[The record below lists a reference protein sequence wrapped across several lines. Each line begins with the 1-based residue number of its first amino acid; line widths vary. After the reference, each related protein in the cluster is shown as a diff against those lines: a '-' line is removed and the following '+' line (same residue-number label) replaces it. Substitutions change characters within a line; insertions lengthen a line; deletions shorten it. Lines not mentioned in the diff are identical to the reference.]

1 MSRSPEGTRTIFSR
15 GVISQP
21 KRIYEVNREVLTN
34 YDDMLT
40 IRFQRTGSRNKAT
53 FRIVLAEAARS
64 ASKQAIEVLGHYN
77 PRSKDF
83 GIKAQERLTY
93 WLGKHVKV
101 SPSVYNLLVEKKLV
115 TGKKVKA
122 WQPKKKEGSEAP
134 ATAEA
139 APTPAPEAPVAETP
153 AA

>member
-1 MSRSPEGTRTIFSR
+1 
-15 GVISQP
+15 
-21 KRIYEVNREVLTN
+21 
-34 YDDMLT
+34 MLT

-64 ASKQAIEVLGHYN
+64 ARKQAIEVLGHYN
-77 PRSKDF
+77 PRNKDF
-83 GIKAQERLTY
+83 GIKLPERLNY
-93 WLGKHVKV
+93 WLAQHVKV
-101 SPSVYNLLVEKKLV
+101 SPSVYNLLIEKKLV

-134 ATAEA
+134 AAAEA
-139 APTPAPEAPVAETP
+139 APIPAAEAPTAETP